1 MAHYIPKSVVVAEIE
16 KRISEYENCGIDN
29 NSINAKIIALQS
41 LLIYI
46 NTIEVKDVDLEK
58 EITLMEEKYYGFES
72 LSRSDIIEMIKHF
85 FELGLKAAQ
94 KGEEA

>member
-16 KRISEYENCGIDN
+16 RRIKDILELVHPN
-29 NSINAKIIALQS
+29 NYDKAALQLYKG
-41 LLIYI
+41 LLSFI